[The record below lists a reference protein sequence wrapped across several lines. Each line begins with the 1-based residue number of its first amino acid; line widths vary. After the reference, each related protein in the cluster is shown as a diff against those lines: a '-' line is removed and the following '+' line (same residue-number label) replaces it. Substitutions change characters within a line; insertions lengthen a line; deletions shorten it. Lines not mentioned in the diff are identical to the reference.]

1 MEKYYR
7 LHVVLLFLSILF
19 IKGCGPKA
27 KLWKGKYVNLRTTEL
42 PKEDFKV
49 GLYIVVSYA
58 PIEQDENSPEMY
70 KFAII
75 KEGVQTN
82 LLVLVYDMEEAK
94 RFGLKRNYLLIEE
107 GGIFIKDT
115 CDIRTYKKITGVYRE
130 RNVYIAFD
138 ELPSYVELKKYV
150 IELLRTYKLHK
161 IENY

>member
-7 LHVVLLFLSILF
+7 LHVILLFLSILF

-49 GLYIVVSYA
+49 GPYIVVSYA

-75 KEGVQTN
+75 KERVQTN

-107 GGIFIKDT
+107 GGILIKDT
-115 CDIRTYKKITGVYRE
+115 CGIRTYKKITGAYRE

-138 ELPSYVELKKYV
+138 ELPSYAELKKHV

>member
-115 CDIRTYKKITGVYRE
+115 CDIRTYKKITGVYQE

-138 ELPSYVELKKYV
+138 ELPSYAELKKYV